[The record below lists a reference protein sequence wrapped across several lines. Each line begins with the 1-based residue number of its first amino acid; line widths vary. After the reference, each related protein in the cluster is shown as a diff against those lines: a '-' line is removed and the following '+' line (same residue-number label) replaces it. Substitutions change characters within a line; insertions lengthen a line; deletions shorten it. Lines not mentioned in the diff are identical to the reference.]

1 MCVWGLLMEY
11 PTAWE
16 SQQQQKNKR
25 DMEEEEGEEERGNIK
40 ARMKIN
46 GKNEAWGLA
55 ESERCRK
62 GDRWSIEVPVTA
74 CSHTYTIRD
83 TAGQTR
89 AALICSISL
98 SESVMMKCEGVRVSR
113 WTCSPFFK
121 VAGEKKMRR
130 KFLIRDGQD
139 GWLIV
144 HQLTRRLV
152 RSTSFFGE
160 VRGLL
165 HYSKTHSLQRCF
177 SDNLQWLPKML
188 VLCNTR

>member
-1 MCVWGLLMEY
+1 MLDFELIVKHLKRRSESVDKKRWIAGYQVNLSLTENVKQKPGPDNDPRYLLRNPNDLQPELMRICACVCVW
-11 PTAWE
+11 TADGVSNSLRFIATTKEQEIW
-16 SQQQQKNKR
+16 KR
-25 DMEEEEGEEERGNIK
+25 RRRGYIK

-98 SESVMMKCEGVRVSR
+98 SLSESVMMKCEGVRVSR
-113 WTCSPFFK
+113 WTAASSK
-121 VAGEKKMRR
+121 LGKNKK
-130 KFLIRDGQD
+130 
-139 GWLIV
+139 
-144 HQLTRRLV
+144 
-152 RSTSFFGE
+152 S
-160 VRGLL
+160 
-165 HYSKTHSLQRCF
+165 SL
-177 SDNLQWLPKML
+177 
-188 VLCNTR
+188 